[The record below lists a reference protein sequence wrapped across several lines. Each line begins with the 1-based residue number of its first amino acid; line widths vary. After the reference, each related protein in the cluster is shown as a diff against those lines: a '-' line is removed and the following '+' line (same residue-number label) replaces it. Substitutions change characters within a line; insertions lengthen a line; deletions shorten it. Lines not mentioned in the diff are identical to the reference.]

1 MNSSERPERIAG
13 PWGERTPYG
22 AGQEWPRRVDT
33 VSSAGWWQS

>member
-22 AGQEWPRRVDT
+22 AGQEWPP
-33 VSSAGWWQS
+33 AGSTRS